1 MDILIALLVN
11 FRDKGIVFI
20 KTCCLLVLL
29 CRDESIAQE
38 ISVKKRSI
46 QDIKSVLN
54 ITERNY
60 KLEAKRSKI
69 KSTAENTTCHLA
81 PVTPRK
87 HAPHTV
93 IRQGSVDVAQDP
105 LQAVRLLVHRLG
117 IASAA
122 NWDSVVE
129 WPFQSSFK
137 PFRAR
142 SLTLFLDWKQ
152 IHTWPFS
159 HSMFL
164 YNVMQTQCEFC
175 LVFLATMKFCHL
187 FRQCNRV

>member
-69 KSTAENTTCHLA
+69 KSTAENTTCHLV

-93 IRQGSVDVAQDP
+93 IRQGSVDVTQDP

-122 NWDSVVE
+122 N
-129 WPFQSSFK
+129 
-137 PFRAR
+137 
-142 SLTLFLDWKQ
+142 
-152 IHTWPFS
+152 
-159 HSMFL
+159 
-164 YNVMQTQCEFC
+164 
-175 LVFLATMKFCHL
+175 
-187 FRQCNRV
+187 

>member
-20 KTCCLLVLL
+20 KTCSLLVLL
-29 CRDESIAQE
+29 CNDDSIAQE
-38 ISVKKRSI
+38 ISVKKRSV

-60 KLEAKRSKI
+60 KLEVKRNKI
-69 KSTAENTTCHLA
+69 KSTAENTTCHLV

-93 IRQGSVDVAQDP
+93 IPQSSVDVAQDP
-105 LQAVRLLVHRLG
+105 LEAVRLLVHRLG

-122 NWDSVVE
+122 N
-129 WPFQSSFK
+129 
-137 PFRAR
+137 
-142 SLTLFLDWKQ
+142 
-152 IHTWPFS
+152 
-159 HSMFL
+159 
-164 YNVMQTQCEFC
+164 
-175 LVFLATMKFCHL
+175 
-187 FRQCNRV
+187 

>member
-20 KTCCLLVLL
+20 KTCSLLVLL
-29 CRDESIAQE
+29 CNDDSIAQE
-38 ISVKKRSI
+38 ISVKKRSV

-60 KLEAKRSKI
+60 KLEVKRNKI

-93 IRQGSVDVAQDP
+93 IRHSSVDVAQDP
-105 LQAVRLLVHRLG
+105 LEAVRLLVHRLG

-122 NWDSVVE
+122 N
-129 WPFQSSFK
+129 
-137 PFRAR
+137 
-142 SLTLFLDWKQ
+142 
-152 IHTWPFS
+152 
-159 HSMFL
+159 
-164 YNVMQTQCEFC
+164 
-175 LVFLATMKFCHL
+175 
-187 FRQCNRV
+187 